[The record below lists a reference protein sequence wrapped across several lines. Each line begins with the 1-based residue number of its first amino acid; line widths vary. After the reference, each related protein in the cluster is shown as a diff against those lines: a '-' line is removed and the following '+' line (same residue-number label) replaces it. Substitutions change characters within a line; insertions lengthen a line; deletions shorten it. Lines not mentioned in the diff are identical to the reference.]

1 MNSLFSLDDLG
12 LAPAGYAQVV
22 VDIPTRALNTPF
34 TYAVPQDL
42 ASQVFAGCCVAV
54 DFGRRPAVGYVLRV
68 TRELEAGLDSAKVL
82 PIRQVLAEPSF
93 DEAAGK
99 AILWLAREY
108 AAPLAECVRLF
119 CPPGWVAKMAR
130 DEATGAWALQQA
142 HVAPADDRW
151 VCLTDQGR
159 TYTPRSNARSER
171 AALEALADGPVR
183 QVELALEVGG
193 VSAVVNRLAKKGVV
207 AVEHRRRV
215 RGSEG
220 VTRLSTASAP
230 KRGVDE
236 LTAGQRAA
244 LAAIR
249 AARDAARGDVV
260 LVDGVTGSG
269 KTEVYLAAIEETL
282 AAGRDACVLVP
293 EISLTPQTVGRFR
306 ARFGDRVAVLHSRLG
321 LGERFDQWDMVR
333 SGEARVVV
341 GARSALFA
349 PLRDPGLY
357 VIDEEHESSYKQSSA
372 PRYHAREV
380 AAHLARL
387 HGAALVLGSATPSL
401 ESLGRCR
408 AGSYDGAAW
417 TRVEMPERPSAR
429 ALPTVE
435 VVDMAEEFAQG
446 NRSVF
451 SRALSRALDEVVER
465 KEKAV
470 LLHNQ
475 RGFAKF
481 LLCRDCGFVPH
492 CEQCSTSLTYH
503 ARGHV
508 LMCHTC
514 GRTYQVPATCPEC
527 GGRYLRQLG
536 MGTQRIE
543 DELRAYLPEGF
554 TVVRMDAD
562 TTRGKGGHER
572 CLEEFDAAESAV
584 LLGTQ
589 MIAKGLDFPEVTLVG
604 VVHADTVLKVSDF
617 RAAERTYALLEQ
629 VAGRAGRGER
639 PGKVVIQ
646 THQANHPAIQAA
658 ARHERPLF
666 SDSELQ
672 QRSEAGYP
680 PYARLANVVVWGADE
695 GAVAGAA
702 RSVGNA
708 VVRAL
713 REAEP
718 DATALGPVE
727 CTISRVDGRY
737 RQHVL
742 VRARPEAALGAV
754 LGDALSGLV
763 LPRGVSLAI
772 DVDPY
777 DML

>member
-42 ASQVFAGCCVAV
+42 ASRVLVGCCVAV

-68 TRELEAGLDSAKVL
+68 ARELEAGLDPAKVL

-159 TYTPRSNARSER
+159 AYTPRSNARSER
-171 AALEALADGPVR
+171 AVLEALADGPVR

-207 AVEHRRRV
+207 VVEHRRRV
-215 RGSEG
+215 RGFEG
-220 VTRLSTASAP
+220 ATRLSTASAP

-244 LAAIR
+244 LAAIC
-249 AARDAARGDVV
+249 AARGAACGDVV

-408 AGSYDGAAW
+408 AGGYDGAVW

-492 CEQCSTSLTYH
+492 CERCSTSLTYH

-514 GRTYQVPATCPEC
+514 GRTYPVPATCPEC

-543 DELRAYLPEGF
+543 DELRAYLPPGF

-658 ARHERPLF
+658 ARHDRSLF
-666 SDSELQ
+666 SDSELP

-702 RSVGNA
+702 RSVGEA
-708 VVRAL
+708 VLRVL

-742 VRARPEAALGAV
+742 VRARPEAPLGAV
-754 LGDALSGLV
+754 LGDALSGLM

>member
-1 MNSLFSLDDLG
+1 MDSLFSLDDLG
-12 LAPAGYAQVV
+12 LAPAGYAQIV
-22 VDIPTRALNTPF
+22 VDIPTRALSTPF
-34 TYAVPQDL
+34 TYAVPPEL
-42 ASQVFAGCCVAV
+42 AAQVAAGCCVVV
-54 DFGRRPAVGYVLRV
+54 DFGRRPAVGYVLCVRPK
-68 TRELEAGLDSAKVL
+68 LEPGLDPAKVL

-93 DEAAGK
+93 DEAAGE
-99 AILWLAREY
+99 AILWMAREY

-130 DEATGAWALQQA
+130 DEATGLWALQQA

-151 VCLTDQGR
+151 VVLTEQGR
-159 TYTPRSNARSER
+159 SYTPRSNARSEQAVLR
-171 AALEALADGPVR
+171 ALENGPVR

-193 VSAVVNRLAKKGVV
+193 VSAVVSRLAKKGVV
-207 AVEHRRRV
+207 AVERRRRV
-215 RGSEG
+215 RGAG
-220 VTRLSTASAP
+220 DATRLSTASAP
-230 KRGVDE
+230 KRSEDE
-236 LTAGQRAA
+236 LTAGQRDA

-249 AARDAARGDVV
+249 AARQAACGDVV

-282 AAGRDACVLVP
+282 EAGRDACVLVP

-341 GARSALFA
+341 GARSALFS

-357 VIDEEHESSYKQSSA
+357 VIDEEHESTYKQSSA

-380 AAHLARL
+380 AAHLAHL

-408 AGSYDGAAW
+408 VGEFAGASW
-417 TRVEMPERPSAR
+417 TRVPMPERPSLR
-429 ALPTVE
+429 ALPSVE
-435 VVDMAEEFAQG
+435 VVDMAQEFAQG
-446 NRSVF
+446 NRSIF
-451 SRALSRALDEVVER
+451 SRSLASALDEVVER
-465 KEKAV
+465 GEKAV

-481 LLCRDCGFVPH
+481 LLCRDCGFVPQ

-503 ARGHV
+503 ERGHV

-514 GRTYQVPATCPEC
+514 GRTYPVPAVCPEC
-527 GGRYLRQLG
+527 GGHYLRQLG

-543 DELRAYLPEGF
+543 DELRAYLPDGF

-562 TTRGKGGHER
+562 TTKGKGGHER
-572 CLEEFDAAESAV
+572 CLEEFDAADSAV

-629 VAGRAGRGER
+629 VSGRAGRGER
-639 PGKVVIQ
+639 PGKVIIQ
-646 THQANHPAIQAA
+646 THQADHPAIQAA
-658 ARHERPLF
+658 AHHDRSIF
-666 SDSELQ
+666 TDCELP
-672 QRSEAGYP
+672 QRGEAGYP
-680 PYARLANVVVWGADE
+680 PYARLANVLLWGKDEHAVAEAARAAGRAVADALRVAE
-695 GAVAGAA
+695 PGAV
-702 RSVGNA
+702 V
-708 VVRAL
+708 
-713 REAEP
+713 
-718 DATALGPVE
+718 LGPVE

-737 RQHVL
+737 RQHIL
-742 VRARPEAALGAV
+742 VRARSEAPLGPI
-754 LGDALSGLV
+754 LGDALAGLS
-763 LPRGVSLAI
+763 LPHGVSMAI